1 MPNVLIP
8 SGVALGARSGAK
20 PFPALPIF
28 HFEFRCIMHYQLW
41 SLHDVPQF
49 FKDILSACLAIAGI
63 ESQSSC
69 WIGYRNR
76 LGAKRRPLP
85 VGCRLSDWMLQL
97 PVLRLGLA
105 SMQYGSWMAC
115 GPYFGPTLR
124 LELRM
129 MNIDTAPIKPVS
141 LRHRIV
147 EVIRQ
152 AITSGDLAPGD
163 RVVEL
168 QLAKQ
173 LGVGN
178 TAVREALFELERAG
192 LVTRIPNKGSFIT
205 KTTWEDAQ
213 QIFRVRKE
221 LEGLAVELA
230 AEHMSAADYDV
241 LQGLVDAMKA
251 AAETSDIER
260 FYQNDLEFHRTL
272 WRFSQNRY
280 LASSLETL
288 VVPLFAFF
296 LIRTRLDYR
305 VDLLGSAQR
314 HHQLL
319 DSIRNGDRVRD
330 RMLASLGTSEMFWE
344 QAGRTLAGPPPG
356 GPRG

>member
-1 MPNVLIP
+1 MYYGWHLAAFTPH
-8 SGVALGARSGAK
+8 G
-20 PFPALPIF
+20 
-28 HFEFRCIMHYQLW
+28 
-41 SLHDVPQF
+41 LHM
-49 FKDILSACLAIAGI
+49 LNI
-63 ESQSSC
+63 ETS
-69 WIGYRNR
+69 
-76 LGAKRRPLP
+76 
-85 VGCRLSDWMLQL
+85 
-97 PVLRLGLA
+97 
-105 SMQYGSWMAC
+105 
-115 GPYFGPTLR
+115 
-124 LELRM
+124 
-129 MNIDTAPIKPVS
+129 PIKPVT

-152 AITSGDLAPGD
+152 AIKSGDLAPGD
-163 RVVEL
+163 RIVEL

-205 KTTWEDAQ
+205 KMSLEDAL

-221 LEGLAVELA
+221 LEGLALELA
-230 AEHMSAADYDV
+230 KEHITATDLDL
-241 LQGLVDAMKA
+241 LQGLVDAMKTA
-251 AAETSDIER
+251 AGTSDFER

-272 WRFSQNRY
+272 WRLSQNRY

-296 LIRTRLDYR
+296 LIRTRLDYT

-319 DSIRNGDRVRD
+319 DSIRNGDRVRES
-330 RMLASLGTSEMFWE
+330 MTASLDSSELFWA
-344 QAGRTLAGPPPG
+344 QAARTVAPTPTGN
-356 GPRG
+356 R

>member
-1 MPNVLIP
+1 MYYGWHL
-8 SGVALGARSGAK
+8 VASTR
-20 PFPALPIF
+20 
-28 HFEFRCIMHYQLW
+28 
-41 SLHDVPQF
+41 D
-49 FKDILSACLAIAGI
+49 
-63 ESQSSC
+63 
-69 WIGYRNR
+69 
-76 LGAKRRPLP
+76 
-85 VGCRLSDWMLQL
+85 
-97 PVLRLGLA
+97 
-105 SMQYGSWMAC
+105 
-115 GPYFGPTLR
+115 
-124 LELRM
+124 ELRM
-129 MNIDTAPIKPVS
+129 LNIETSPIKPVS

-152 AITSGDLAPGD
+152 AITSGDLGPGD
-163 RVVEL
+163 RIVEL

-205 KTTWEDAQ
+205 KMTLEDAQ

-230 AEHMSAADYDV
+230 VPHMAAKDFDT
-241 LQGLVDAMKA
+241 LQGLVDTMRT
-251 AAETSDIER
+251 AAESSDIER
-260 FYQNDLEFHRTL
+260 FYHHDLEFHRTL
-272 WRFSQNRY
+272 WQLSQNRY

-296 LIRTRLDYR
+296 LIRTRLDYT

-319 DSIRNGDRVRD
+319 DSIRNRDRVRD
-330 RMLASLGTSEMFWE
+330 RMIASLDSSELFWE
-344 QAGRTLAGPPPG
+344 QAGRTVASLPG
-356 GPRG
+356 NQRS

>member
-1 MPNVLIP
+1 M
-8 SGVALGARSGAK
+8 
-20 PFPALPIF
+20 
-28 HFEFRCIMHYQLW
+28 MHYKRKLDGVQDHFSAPRPARL
-41 SLHDVPQF
+41 PQV
-49 FKDILSACLAIAGI
+49 STRPAA
-63 ESQSSC
+63 ES
-69 WIGYRNR
+69 
-76 LGAKRRPLP
+76 
-85 VGCRLSDWMLQL
+85 
-97 PVLRLGLA
+97 VLRLSCADGSLRCSMYYGWHLVA
-105 SMQYGSWMAC
+105 S
-115 GPYFGPTLR
+115 TR
-124 LELRM
+124 DELRM
-129 MNIDTAPIKPVS
+129 LNIDTPQIKPVS

-330 RMLASLGTSEMFWE
+330 RMIASLDSSELFWE
-344 QAGRTLAGPPPG
+344 QAGRTVASLPG
-356 GPRG
+356 NQRS